1 MKKSLTLLL
10 SMLLLS
16 FHALS
21 QEWISVNSGKP
32 ESSLFGVN
40 SATSGGSRIQV
51 SLPGFYRTGE
61 CTPEQFSGKLMLPDG
76 VIETEAGKPDLQH
89 LTISLQLPDRGNPV
103 LHIVRSEFT
112 EYKDYNIHP
121 VKGDPG
127 IAKKEN
133 RRNSRANASIYHTDN
148 FYPGLLASA
157 GRPYIWCD
165 TRGVAV
171 QVYPLQYNPVTNT
184 LRVYHYIEFE
194 LSFTNE
200 RGINELT
207 RYSPQYNSLS
217 GMRTAIAGHFIN
229 GTDNSRYNP
238 VEEAGN
244 MLIIAPASYVESLK
258 PFTAWKAQTGISCE
272 TVDVAAFSNAENLRQ
287 FVADYYY
294 SKGLTYL
301 LLAGDAQQVPTLQ
314 AETGASDN
322 MYGYIA
328 GDDHYPEI
336 LTGRFPAENQAQLSI
351 MIDRSIA
358 YEKEG
363 RGNAAYSSFLGIA
376 SELGPGDDGES
387 DFQHIRN
394 VGKQLLDYNYSR
406 FDELYDGSQGENDA
420 EGNPLASGV
429 TEALQQGQG
438 AVMYIGHGTSRSW
451 TSSGFSTTEASGLGN
466 TETHP
471 FIWSAGCSSGD
482 FVSTTCLAESFL
494 RAEKNG
500 QPTGAIA
507 VMMSTS
513 RQSWYPPMEA
523 QDEIALILARKK
535 NTVTTRTF
543 GGISMSGCMKMND
556 KYGLGGYRVTD
567 TWTVFGDPSVVVRTA
582 VPEEIRAHHAPVTG
596 RDAREF
602 VVKLPDSEALACI
615 TQEGKLLGAARA
627 EEGFAIISLPQ
638 LPETASLTLT
648 VTAYNHKP
656 YIAEIEVSDLP
667 AVAINPDPISHSR
680 KNSAYTKL
688 SWETAGGMQPE
699 FYEVFLAE
707 GSDPVWNNTAMI
719 TFEKS
724 LVLPSPLHYNTTYT
738 WKVISHNLNG
748 SSESSTFTFT
758 TIAPPDEDFENQG
771 FPRSNWQNT
780 SEKAWFIDGNTS
792 FEGRYSLRSG
802 LITDNE
808 SSTLAY
814 TCNTS
819 TCDFLGFNI
828 RVSSEAGADKLQL
841 QIDGELIAE
850 WSGNHEWSEEL
861 FPIDPGEHL
870 IEWIYTKNETGSA
883 GTDAAWIDNIYLP
896 ENEAPVIFAGDV
908 TTCPEQEIG
917 LSAQVTGYARILWE
931 SRGTGYFSDPTTP
944 DATYHPSES
953 DIASG
958 EVLLSLRV
966 FTNNFCTPVT
976 EEVRLTLNKRPEMP
990 VVGDTILYS
999 GESLEI
1005 AMPAN
1010 SNAGYKLLP
1019 TGARGN
1025 TIIIN
1030 SDELQPGPN
1039 ELTITAQN
1047 ESGCS
1052 DEISFTVTL
1061 IDSKRPEINAQLHL
1075 YPNPA
1080 GEFISLN
1087 LTEFNNEKVSIKVFN
1102 LAGQLV
1108 MQKEEMA
1115 SFQNDLNLGL
1125 LTSGVYMVRVENG
1138 ETIKNG
1144 KFIKTM

>member
-10 SMLLLS
+10 SILLLS
-16 FHALS
+16 FHAVS
-21 QEWISVNSGKP
+21 QEWTPIFSGNP
-32 ESSLFGVN
+32 EAAAITVSPVAF
-40 SATSGGSRIQV
+40 SGSNVQI
-51 SLPGFYRTGE
+51 SLPGFHRTGDNK
-61 CTPEQFSGKLMLPDG
+61 PEGFSGKVLMQEG
-76 VIETEAGKPDLQH
+76 VNEIEAGKPDLQH
-89 LTISLQLPDRGNPV
+89 LTISLSLPGRGNAV
-103 LHIVRSEFT
+103 LNIVRSEFT
-112 EYKDYNIHP
+112 EYKDYFIHP
-121 VKGDPG
+121 VKDDPG
-127 IAKKEN
+127 IKNKEN
-133 RRNSRANASIYHTDN
+133 RRNSKANAGIYKRDE
-148 FYPGLLASA
+148 FYPGTLASA

-171 QVYPLQYNPVTNT
+171 QVYPLQYNPVTGT
-184 LRVYHYIEFE
+184 LRVYHFIEFE
-194 LSFTNE
+194 IVTLDE
-200 RGINELT
+200 PGINELT
-207 RYSPQYNSLS
+207 RLSPDFNSLS
-217 GMRTAIAGHFIN
+217 GMRTAIAGHFTN
-229 GTDNSRYNP
+229 GTDNSRYTP

-244 MLIIAPASYVESLK
+244 MLIIAPASYFETLK
-258 PFTAWKAQTGISCE
+258 PFTTWKAQAGISCE
-272 TVDVAAFSNAENLRQ
+272 VVDVAAFSKADNLRQ
-287 FVADYYY
+287 FVAEYYY

-301 LLAGDAQQVPTLQ
+301 LLAGDVQQVPTLQ

-336 LTGRFPAENQAQLSI
+336 LTGRFPADNQAQLKV
-351 MIDRSIA
+351 MIDRSIS

-394 VGKQLLDYNYSR
+394 IGKQLLDYNYSR
-406 FDELYDGSQGENDA
+406 FNEMYDGSQGENDA
-420 EGNPLASGV
+420 EGNPVASGV
-429 TEALQQGQG
+429 TAALHQGQG

-451 TSSGFSTTEASGLGN
+451 TSSGFSTTEASSLEN

-471 FIWSAGCSSGD
+471 FIWAAGCSSGD

-500 QPTGAIA
+500 KPTGAVA

-535 NTVTTRTF
+535 NSVTTRTF

-582 VPEEIRAHHAPVTG
+582 SPEEIRAHHAPVTG

-615 TQEGKLLGAARA
+615 THEGKLLGAARA

-638 LPETASLTLT
+638 LPDAASLTLT
-648 VTAYNHKP
+648 VTAYNYKP
-656 YIAEIEVSDLP
+656 YIAEIEISDLP
-667 AVAINPDPISHSR
+667 AVAINPDPVSHSR
-680 KNSAYTKL
+680 KNSAYTTL
-688 SWETAGGMQPE
+688 SWETAGGMLPE
-699 FYEVFLAE
+699 FYEVLLEE

-724 LVLPSPLHYNTTYT
+724 LVLPAPLHYNTTYT

-771 FPRSNWQNT
+771 FPRSNWQNV

-802 LITDNE
+802 LIADNE

-814 TCNTS
+814 TCNTI

-828 RVSSEAGADKLQL
+828 RVSSEAGTDKLQL
-841 QIDGELIAE
+841 RIDGELIAE
-850 WSGNHEWSEEL
+850 WSGNHDWSEEL

-883 GTDAAWIDNIYLP
+883 GADAAWIDNIYLP
-896 ENEAPVIFAGDV
+896 ENAAPVVIAEDV
-908 TTCPEQEIG
+908 TSCPEQEIAF
-917 LSAQVTGYARILWE
+917 SAQVTGYARILWE
-931 SRGTGYFSDPTTP
+931 CNGTGYFSDPTTP
-944 DATYHPSES
+944 DATYHPSDA

-958 EVLLSLRV
+958 EVLMLLRV

-976 EEVRLTLNKRPEMP
+976 EAVRLTLNKRPEMP
-990 VVGDTILYS
+990 VVRDTILYS

-1019 TGARGN
+1019 IGAQGN

-1030 SDELQPGPN
+1030 PDELQPGPN
-1039 ELTITAQN
+1039 ALTISAQN

-1052 DEISFTVTL
+1052 DEVSFTVTL
-1061 IDSKRPEINAQLHL
+1061 IESKRPEVTSQLHL

-1080 GEFISLN
+1080 SEFITLN
-1087 LTEFNNEKVSIKVFN
+1087 LTEFNNEKVSIKIFN

-1108 MQKEEMA
+1108 MQQEEMA
-1115 SFQNDLNLGL
+1115 SFQNNLNLGM
-1125 LTSGVYMVRVENG
+1125 LTSGVYMLRVENG